1 MNHFCSLFLTSI
13 TGFTLSCAA
22 SSSVAAQSGAIEEVV
37 VTASRSESSL
47 KESGVA
53 ISVVTAEALE
63 QAGFAPLSET
73 LRNVP
78 GVAVSN
84 QGGLGKITSVRIR
97 GEEAY
102 RTLMLVD
109 GIELS
114 DPSAPQ
120 SMGYVQHLGGAVGV
134 DRIEVLRGPQG
145 LHYGADAGGVVHMI
159 TKTPKR
165 TEGQLALQL
174 GAFQTEQLDGYWG
187 TGNEKQ
193 HALVT
198 ISHLET
204 DGYNATT
211 ADASQ
216 DDDGYQNT
224 TLHGKFGT
232 HVSDGVKLSAVLR
245 SSDAENAYDTCFP
258 VSNNCLDQTQQ
269 KIGKVQMD
277 VSGASTQHRFAISRS
292 DVTRKYY
299 TDGVLGYA
307 AEGDIQKAEVLGHWQ
322 ASHRAQWIW
331 GMDYKTEALQNNFG
345 SDDVRHQT
353 GLYTEWKQ
361 SVAET
366 LFVSAGVRFD
376 ENNAFGESTTFRI
389 SPVYWLNLSEE
400 VAIKYRASVGTGLR
414 APSLSEVAYNQ
425 AYAPADQA
433 ALSPETSE
441 GFDLGVEYHLK
452 KGAWFSLGY
461 FDQAIEDEIYY
472 DSDGYYYAVAR
483 GVSHSKGWE
492 LGWSWPLID
501 GLTWDANYTYNE
513 TLTESDS
520 PRVRRPK
527 HLANAALSYAPA
539 SDRFYLRLH
548 LRGARDST
556 DTGGQALDD
565 YVLVGVNG
573 EWNVSKSLAVFIRVD
588 NATDKNYQEVSGY
601 NTPGRTT
608 SGGLKLTF

>member
-13 TGFTLSCAA
+13 AGFTVFDAQA
-22 SSSVAAQSGAIEEVV
+22 STEAAQSGAIEEIVI
-37 VTASRSESSL
+37 TASRSESLL

-63 QAGFAPLSET
+63 QSGFAPLSET
-73 LRNVP
+73 LRSVP
-78 GVAVSN
+78 GVAVSS
-84 QGGLGKITSVRIR
+84 QGGLGKVTSVRIR

-109 GIELS
+109 GIEVS

-120 SMGYVQHLGGAVGV
+120 SMGYVQHLGGVLGF

-159 TKTPKR
+159 TKTPEHA
-165 TEGQLALQL
+165 EGQLAFQL

-187 TGNEKQ
+187 AGNQKQ

-211 ADASQ
+211 ADTSQ

-224 TLHGKFGT
+224 TLHGKFGA
-232 HVSDGVKLSAVLR
+232 HVSDRVKLSAVLR
-245 SSDAENAYDTCFP
+245 SSDAENAYDNCFP
-258 VSNNCLDQTQQ
+258 DSNDCLDQTQQ

-277 VSGASTQHRFAISRS
+277 VSGARTQHTFAVSRS
-292 DVTRKYY
+292 DVTRDYY

-307 AEGDIQKAEVLGHWQ
+307 AEGEIQKAEALGQWQ
-322 ASHRAQWIW
+322 ATARAQWIW
-331 GMDYKTEALQNNFG
+331 GVDYKTEALQNNYG

-361 SVAET
+361 SVAEA
-366 LFVSAGVRFD
+366 LFISAGVRFD
-376 ENNAFGESTTFRI
+376 ENNTYGESTTFRI
-389 SPVYWLNLSEE
+389 SPVYWLHLSEE
-400 VAIKYRASVGTGLR
+400 VAIKYRASVGTGFR

-425 AYAPADQA
+425 AYAPADQS
-433 ALSPETSE
+433 ALSPEKSE
-441 GFDLGVEYHLK
+441 GFDLSVEYHLK

-472 DSDGYYYAVAR
+472 DLDGFYYAVAG

-492 LGWSWPLID
+492 LGWRWPLID
-501 GLTWDANYTYNE
+501 GLIWESHYTYNE

-520 PRVRRPK
+520 PRARRPK
-527 HLANAALSYAPA
+527 HLANTALSFTSAN
-539 SDRFYLRLH
+539 DRFYLRCY
-548 LRGARDST
+548 LRGAKDSIET
-556 DTGGQALDD
+556 TGEALDD

-573 EWNVSKSLAVFIRVD
+573 EWNVSESLAVFIRVD
-588 NATDKNYQEVSGY
+588 NAADKNYQEVSGY